1 MNEGSTEFKIWSE
14 ASKMQQSGLGDRSES
29 GLRSRVGSAGESG
42 SGESSPVRRV
52 VEGGEVVKVR
62 RETCAREAPVG
73 MRGSLRERTIKS
85 FLPRFSFSVEV

>member
-1 MNEGSTEFKIWSE
+1 
-14 ASKMQQSGLGDRSES
+14 MQQSGLGDRSES
-29 GLRSRVGSAGESG
+29 GLRSRVVQVKVVQAKVVHGRGWS
-42 SGESSPVRRV
+42 RV
-52 VEGGEVVKVR
+52 VEVVKGR